1 MQFRCVLVLRRRLTW
16 VSQLTAGFH
25 NKGTRRASVMKV
37 RGGHRGPAQLGVC
50 LVPLAAVAA
59 WRIYLARA
67 TISRV
72 LPPGFQT
79 HRELLRCCAEWGHLL
94 MPGAQNAVSVC
105 VGA

>member
-1 MQFRCVLVLRRRLTW
+1 M
-16 VSQLTAGFH
+16 
-25 NKGTRRASVMKV
+25 
-37 RGGHRGPAQLGVC
+37 
-50 LVPLAAVAA
+50 VPLAAVAA

-105 VGA
+105 VGASEAAYLGFAAYGGLP